1 MKLIQNKKKGGEK
14 AFRYSLRKFK
24 FGAAS
29 VLVGLAFLGL
39 GAESVSASF
48 ETLGNVTY
56 LGDTDS
62 EVQETKKSVK
72 VTTEI
77 TNNGQHVKYTVIFN
91 EQHERWSRPGL
102 TVWLPKGLDASTI
115 KIRTYNSDAV
125 TGGGGRPWKQIHD
138 RNLDSFPGATR
149 TLVKNPELD
158 PKNRGRWDGFW
169 SKITGTGQGSEI
181 PTQWKNQ
188 NLLAYGLDSWENISR
203 NAYKWELEADVLP
216 GVTISQMPFVAG
228 MKSPTGYPR
237 YVAIGADEQF
247 DTDGDGVT
255 DKVEKEAGS
264 DPKDPAS
271 TPDTV
276 DTDGDGVTDKVE
288 KEAGSDPK
296 DPASTPDTVDTD
308 GDGVTDKVEK
318 EAGSDPKDP
327 ASTPDTV
334 DTDGDGF
341 TDKVEKEAGS
351 DPKDPAST
359 PDTVDTDGDGFTDK
373 VEKEAGSDPKDPA
386 STPDTVDTDGDGVT
400 DKEEVEKGTDPTKA
414 DTDGDGLTDKEE
426 VEKGT
431 DPTKADTDGDGFT
444 DKEEVEKGTN
454 PKDPNSKPE
463 SKPVGASTKDS
474 DSVKDPSV
482 TSVKDP
488 SNLTDAERAKVAEE
502 VKKSNPTAT
511 DVKVGKDGTITV
523 TFPDGST
530 AVIPAAK
537 AVEKAKDADSV
548 KDPSA
553 TPVKDPSN
561 LTDAEKAKVAE
572 EVKKSNPTA
581 KDIKVNK
588 DGSVVV
594 TFEDGTTSVIPAD
607 KTVKKSDS
615 SVAVNP
621 ATNQDSPAQAPA
633 EKAGAKELPNTG
645 TEQSSASLALA
656 LLAAATGGLL
666 IAKKRKEEE

>member
-1 MKLIQNKKKGGEK
+1 MLKLIQNKKKGGEK

-29 VLVGLAFLGL
+29 VLVGLTFLGL

-158 PKNRGRWDGFW
+158 PKNRGRWDEFW

-247 DTDGDGVT
+247 DTDGDGFT
-255 DKVEKEAGS
+255 DKEEVEKGS
-264 DPKDPAS
+264 N
-271 TPDTV
+271 
-276 DTDGDGVTDKVE
+276 
-288 KEAGSDPK
+288 
-296 DPASTPDTVDTD
+296 
-308 GDGVTDKVEK
+308 
-318 EAGSDPKDP
+318 PKDP

-341 TDKVEKEAGS
+341 TDK
-351 DPKDPAST
+351 
-359 PDTVDTDGDGFTDK
+359 
-373 VEKEAGSDPKDPA
+373 
-386 STPDTVDTDGDGVT
+386 
-400 DKEEVEKGTDPTKA
+400 EEVEKGSNPKDPNSKPESKPVGASTK

-431 DPTKADTDGDGFT
+431 DPTKADTDGD
-444 DKEEVEKGTN
+444 
-454 PKDPNSKPE
+454 
-463 SKPVGASTKDS
+463 
-474 DSVKDPSV
+474 
-482 TSVKDP
+482 
-488 SNLTDAERAKVAEE
+488 
-502 VKKSNPTAT
+502 
-511 DVKVGKDGTITV
+511 
-523 TFPDGST
+523 
-530 AVIPAAK
+530 
-537 AVEKAKDADSV
+537 
-548 KDPSA
+548 
-553 TPVKDPSN
+553 
-561 LTDAEKAKVAE
+561 
-572 EVKKSNPTA
+572 
-581 KDIKVNK
+581 
-588 DGSVVV
+588 
-594 TFEDGTTSVIPAD
+594 
-607 KTVKKSDS
+607 
-615 SVAVNP
+615 
-621 ATNQDSPAQAPA
+621 
-633 EKAGAKELPNTG
+633 
-645 TEQSSASLALA
+645 
-656 LLAAATGGLL
+656 
-666 IAKKRKEEE
+666 